1 MDRPACIDVPALPL
15 QIVAR
20 RHPSWSG
27 SPLAVVDRDTP
38 QGILQW
44 IDERARAKRLRP
56 GMRYAEA
63 LSIVPDLRADVASS
77 DAIASAVQAIARRLQ
92 DFSPVVETAA
102 DSPGVL
108 WSSAAGLSLLY
119 PTLHDW
125 ARAVRA
131 GLEEIGFHANVVV
144 GFSRFGTYALARTLS
159 GIRVLDSAA
168 EEENAARAVPLDRLD
183 LDPALLVT
191 LDKLGVRTVGTFLR
205 LPATG
210 LLERFGER
218 AHRLHHM
225 AGGTLRPSLDCV
237 PFEQAEQEKL
247 LLDEPVSDSLHI
259 LFLVKRLLEPILGR
273 SAKAQA
279 AVACLHLRY
288 GLDHRESV
296 IETLRPAEPTLEGA
310 ILLELVQLRLQASRL
325 PAGVIELELRVET
338 VRATRA
344 QLDLFAAMRRRDLD
358 AGGRAL
364 ARLRAE
370 LGESAVLRARLHEG
384 HLPEAGFTWEPIDR
398 LRAPLARMVR
408 ARTLVRRMHARPL
421 ALPSPPASERNDA
434 WLNRG
439 TADDYGRVLRFVGPY
454 IVSGGWWV
462 ATVHREYHFIETA
475 RGDLLWAYYDRR
487 RRRWFL
493 QGAVE

>member
-20 RHPSWSG
+20 RHPSWNG
-27 SPLAVVDRDTP
+27 FPLAVVDRDTP

-44 IDERARAKRLRP
+44 LDERARTKRLRA

-63 LSIVPDLRADVASS
+63 LSVAPDLRADVVSP
-77 DAIASAVQAIARRLQ
+77 DAVASAASAIARRLQ
-92 DFSPVVETAA
+92 DFSPIVETAP
-102 DSPGVL
+102 DSPGVF

-131 GLEEIGFHANVVV
+131 GLGEIGFHTNVVV

-159 GIRVLDSAA
+159 GIRVVESAV
-168 EEENAARAVPLDRLD
+168 EEEQAMRAVPLDRLD
-183 LDPALLVT
+183 FAPSLLAT

-205 LPATG
+205 LPAAG

-218 AHRLHHM
+218 AHRLHRM
-225 AGGTLRPSLDCV
+225 ASGALRPSLDPM
-237 PFEQAEQEKL
+237 PFEQVEQEKL
-247 LLDEPVSDSLHI
+247 LLDEPVADSMHI
-259 LFLVKRLLEPILGR
+259 LFLVKGLLAPILER
-273 SAKAQA
+273 SAAAQA
-279 AVACLHLRY
+279 AITCLHLRLV
-288 GLDHRESV
+288 LDRRDSV
-296 IETLRPAEPTLEGA
+296 IETVRPAEPTLDGA
-310 ILLELVQLRLQASRL
+310 ILLELVQLRLHASRL
-325 PAGVIELELRVET
+325 PAGVRELELRVET

-344 QLDLFAAMRRRDLD
+344 QLDLFASSRRRDLD
-358 AGGRAL
+358 AGARAL

-370 LGESAVLRARLHEG
+370 LGESAVVRARLREG

-398 LRAPLARMVR
+398 LRAPQARKVR
-408 ARTLVRRMHARPL
+408 VRTLLRRMHARPL
-421 ALPSPPASERNDA
+421 SLPPPPANERNDA
-434 WLNRG
+434 WLERG
-439 TADDYGRVLRFVGPY
+439 SSDDYGRVVRFVGPY

-462 ATVHREYHFIETA
+462 AAVHREYHFIETA

-487 RRRWFL
+487 RRRWLL
-493 QGAVE
+493 QGTVE